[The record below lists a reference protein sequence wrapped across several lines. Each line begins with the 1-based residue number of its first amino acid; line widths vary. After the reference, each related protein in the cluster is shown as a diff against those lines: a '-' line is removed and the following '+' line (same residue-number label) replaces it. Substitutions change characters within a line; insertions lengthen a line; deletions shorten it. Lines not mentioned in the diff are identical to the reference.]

1 MAGPAER
8 SEHNRPMAMW
18 HTELEWLTEETVFYV
33 DGLGFSWGDVLLA
46 TDLSGASASS
56 AALTQRA
63 LACER
68 ALARAGE
75 PVGPEDLR
83 AAATSFRYA
92 RNLLSAEEL
101 EGWLARWHL
110 ELHEWTG
117 HLRRELSAARFGA
130 DKMDIS
136 ENDEP
141 TSPAAIAVDAICSGM
156 LEREAARLAVDAA
169 LSTGDSA
176 TTGVDRF
183 QAIAQLIEAAGEA
196 RRGLAAA
203 ADVEREIGARAL
215 DWTRIELELLEVD
228 DADTA
233 REVVLCVRVDGR
245 PLIEVADEIGVPIE
259 RRELYVEQAEHE
271 GLPELLGAGPGDLVG
286 PVLHN
291 DLFLVAHVLM
301 RTRPSAADP
310 VLRQRAVDYVVEHA
324 VQRAFETRVRWV

>member
-1 MAGPAER
+1 
-8 SEHNRPMAMW
+8 
-18 HTELEWLTEETVFYV
+18 
-33 DGLGFSWGDVLLA
+33 
-46 TDLSGASASS
+46 
-56 AALTQRA
+56 
-63 LACER
+63 
-68 ALARAGE
+68 
-75 PVGPEDLR
+75 
-83 AAATSFRYA
+83 
-92 RNLLSAEEL
+92 
-101 EGWLARWHL
+101 
-110 ELHEWTG
+110 
-117 HLRRELSAARFGA
+117 
-130 DKMDIS
+130 
-136 ENDEP
+136 
-141 TSPAAIAVDAICSGM
+141 M